1 MTIFALFSMIF
12 SNILKIF
19 KEGKK
24 DFFGLERPF
33 PQVHSEH
40 NKSAIF
46 SFLQKI
52 ILVRVRMMRD
62 LNEDEKCSGCSLW
75 EKNLSLKYDLRSVW
89 FLCKEVVSV
98 R

>member
-52 ILVRVRMMRD
+52 ILVRD
-62 LNEDEKCSGCSLW
+62 LVPHTNDEGFECG
-75 EKNLSLKYDLRSVW
+75 
-89 FLCKEVVSV
+89 
-98 R
+98 